1 MPERVTASSRSEKSC
16 MDAPGLPS
24 FAHRRRWGKEIAAM
38 YPDFDRAHARWS
50 LMEFAG
56 RLLYQQSALEV
67 P

>member
-1 MPERVTASSRSEKSC
+1 